1 MNNIRKKL
9 HNESSPIQNEPL
21 TTTRIQLKGY
31 GASQYQARLIT
42 QSLTPMG
49 VSKRSYT
56 YAVTDV
62 ISSTRKILENPRIHL
77 KTRHQ
82 LQAIL
87 TSLLNRLDN
96 VVNVPFIQGTDPQLS
111 QISKE
116 LFKKMMTV
124 NSYLTELNGKVATL
138 KGKNK

>member
-9 HNESSPIQNEPL
+9 HNEVSPIQNEPL

-31 GASQYQARLIT
+31 GASQYQARIIT
-42 QSLTPMG
+42 QPLTPFG

-62 ISSTRKILENPRIHL
+62 ISSTRQILENPRIHL

-82 LQAIL
+82 LEAIL

-111 QISKE
+111 KVSKQ
-116 LFKKMMTV
+116 LFKNMM
-124 NSYLTELNGKVATL
+124 
-138 KGKNK
+138 KGNETKN

>member
-1 MNNIRKKL
+1 MAFKN
-9 HNESSPIQNEPL
+9 
-21 TTTRIQLKGY
+21 
-31 GASQYQARLIT
+31 
-42 QSLTPMG
+42 
-49 VSKRSYT
+49 SYF
-56 YAVTDV
+56 
-62 ISSTRKILENPRIHL
+62 RKILENPRIHL

-116 LFKKMMTV
+116 LFKKMITV
-124 NSYLTELNGKVATL
+124 NSYLTELNEKVATL
-138 KGKNK
+138 KGKNQ